1 MKRII
6 CMLMACLMLCASA
19 AAAPRFPDKGGAAVD
34 DAAVLS
40 RKTTEEMTKLHDL
53 ADDEIDVQI
62 YLVTVDFLDGYTLT
76 QYGTQLMDVWDLGD
90 DALLVLMA
98 VGEDK
103 CAAFAGEDVKLSSS
117 VLQKLV
123 TTTLEPAFL
132 RQSYDEAVQAFM
144 PALVTELNK
153 RYEENIRMDGLF
165 GVQESRPAV
174 DWMERFTRDME
185 EAYQSRADRYEAYE
199 APEENDD
206 GVSLGKI
213 ILTFI
218 FLSMI
223 FSKKGKGKRGCGC
236 MPFAGLF
243 GLWKLWDR
251 N

>member
-1 MKRII
+1 MKKLI
-6 CMLMACLMLCASA
+6 CMLMACMLLCASA

-40 RKTTEEMTKLHDL
+40 QKTIEETAKLHELIKD
-53 ADDEIDVQI
+53 ATDVEV
-62 YLVTVDFLDGYTLT
+62 YLVTVDFLDGYTLN
-76 QYGTQLMDVWDLGD
+76 QYGEQLMDAWDLGD

-103 CAAFAGEDVKLSSS
+103 CAAFPGKDVKLSSS

-123 TTTLEPAFL
+123 TTSLEPAFL
-132 RQSYDEAVQAFM
+132 RQSYDEAVQTFM
-144 PALVTELNK
+144 PALVTELHK
-153 RYEENIRMDGLF
+153 RYEETIRLDGLF

-174 DWMERFTRDME
+174 EWMERFTRDME
-185 EAYQSRADRYEAYE
+185 EAYQSRADRYESYE
-199 APEENDD
+199 PREDDD

-223 FSKKGKGKRGCGC
+223 FSKKGKGNRGCGC

-251 N
+251 H